1 MAAIGKIRSWG
12 PALVGI
18 IALGLFG
25 FIAGDMFRSCETHAN
40 ESRQI
45 IGEVLGENVKV
56 QDFQALLDEYQQ
68 VIKLTQGRD
77 NLTEEEMNQVK
88 DMVWNSYIANKVME
102 AQTKKLGL
110 EVTDDEMK
118 SILREG
124 NDPMLKNTPFTNQQT
139 GRFDPTQLTKFLND
153 YKAAQKSNPQMA
165 EQYKPL
171 YDYWRFIEKQI
182 YEQTLSRKYQ
192 ALLSNCLISNPISAK
207 AAIVEE
213 AQESDIKLAI
223 LPYTNVADK
232 DVPVTDEDLKA
243 KYNEEKEM
251 YKQDIETR
259 DIKFVDFQVVASKSD
274 RDALMKTMK
283 DAAAKL
289 ASGANP
295 AEVVRKAQ
303 SSVPYIAMPITER
316 ALPLDIS
323 RKLDSLSVGQTSDP
337 FETTSDNTL
346 NVVKLISKTMLPD
359 SIQYRVIQVGAATSE
374 EAQQRADSIYNAIKG
389 GADFAEVAKVYGQ
402 TGEQIWMNS
411 SQYEN
416 GQGLDEESTNYLY
429 ALNTMAAGETRN
441 INFAQGNIVVQV
453 TDRRSMV
460 EKYDIAVI
468 KHTIDFSK
476 ETYSEAY
483 NKFSQFVSES
493 QTLDELEKNASKFGY
508 KVQDRPDLSNSEHTV
523 AGVRATREAMKWV
536 FDAKPGQV
544 SPLYECGNSDHLLV
558 VGLEKIHNVG
568 YRDVD
573 ALRERLTQEVIRDKK
588 FEVLKQKLAGVNSI
602 AEAEKKGAQVVD
614 VNQITFK
621 SPVYVQQ
628 TGSSEPALSGA
639 VAAAESGKFF
649 PRVVKGNGGAYMFQV
664 VKRQM
669 PENAVK
675 SNAEPMESQLSKKA
689 LQAAS
694 RYTQELMMKAKVQDK
709 RYLFF

>member
-274 RDALMKTMK
+274 RDA
-283 DAAAKL
+283 
-289 ASGANP
+289 
-295 AEVVRKAQ
+295 
-303 SSVPYIAMPITER
+303 
-316 ALPLDIS
+316 
-323 RKLDSLSVGQTSDP
+323 
-337 FETTSDNTL
+337 
-346 NVVKLISKTMLPD
+346 VVKFI
-359 SIQYRVIQVGAATSE
+359 
-374 EAQQRADSIYNAIKG
+374 NAI
-389 GADFAEVAKVYGQ
+389 
-402 TGEQIWMNS
+402 
-411 SQYEN
+411 
-416 GQGLDEESTNYLY
+416 
-429 ALNTMAAGETRN
+429 
-441 INFAQGNIVVQV
+441 
-453 TDRRSMV
+453 
-460 EKYDIAVI
+460 
-468 KHTIDFSK
+468 
-476 ETYSEAY
+476 
-483 NKFSQFVSES
+483 
-493 QTLDELEKNASKFGY
+493 
-508 KVQDRPDLSNSEHTV
+508 
-523 AGVRATREAMKWV
+523 
-536 FDAKPGQV
+536 
-544 SPLYECGNSDHLLV
+544 
-558 VGLEKIHNVG
+558 
-568 YRDVD
+568 
-573 ALRERLTQEVIRDKK
+573 
-588 FEVLKQKLAGVNSI
+588 
-602 AEAEKKGAQVVD
+602 
-614 VNQITFK
+614 
-621 SPVYVQQ
+621 
-628 TGSSEPALSGA
+628 
-639 VAAAESGKFF
+639 
-649 PRVVKGNGGAYMFQV
+649 
-664 VKRQM
+664 
-669 PENAVK
+669 
-675 SNAEPMESQLSKKA
+675 
-689 LQAAS
+689 
-694 RYTQELMMKAKVQDK
+694 
-709 RYLFF
+709 